1 MRGLDILL
9 WITTSVFIANVVLVA
24 TVIFFERR
32 NPVSTWAWIF
42 VLSFMPVVGF
52 VIYLLFGRNSST
64 QKVFMDKMQND
75 EKILFDYVENDYK
88 LSREVERQVFS
99 NDGISLG
106 QEYQNLKDFAT
117 LNIKAGS
124 WLCYNNSV
132 TYFNDGKKKFI
143 TLIEDIRNAKKFI
156 HLQYYIIR
164 WDELGKQIFIEL
176 AKKAAEGVEIRILY
190 DFMGNRHLKKKF
202 FEPLILAGGE
212 VEYFHIPRFLSI
224 NCRNH
229 RKVVVIDGNIGY
241 IGGFNIGN
249 EYLGKVKKY
258 GKWRDTHVR
267 FCGEVVNQLQLHFL
281 MDWNHSSKDRAI
293 KINDFYLPQVD
304 KVYGHLPAQIVCSG
318 PDTQWKNVKYSY
330 FKMITEAEKTIFIET
345 PYFIPED
352 DISTALKV
360 AALAGIDVRIIIPG
374 KPDHPF
380 VYWASMS
387 YLGELLEAGVKCY
400 QYETGFI
407 HSKTVFIDGVVAS
420 VGTANMDVRS
430 FGINFE
436 INSLI
441 YDPETIKMLEVDFF
455 NDLKECSVI
464 TKEIYAKR
472 GKMFKLKES
481 ISRLIS
487 PML

>member
-1 MRGLDILL
+1 MSGLDILL
-9 WITTSVFIANVVLVA
+9 WVIMSVFIANAILVA
-24 TVIFFERR
+24 TIIFFERR

-42 VLSFMPVVGF
+42 VLSFMPVIGF
-52 VIYLLFGRNSST
+52 IIYLLFGRNAYT
-64 QKVFMDKMQND
+64 QKVFMDKMEND
-75 EKILFDYVENDYK
+75 EKTLFDYVENDYE
-88 LSREVERQVFS
+88 LSCEVERQTFS
-99 NDGISLG
+99 NDGIGLG
-106 QEYQNLKDFAT
+106 KEYQNLKDFVT
-117 LNIKAGS
+117 LNIKAGG
-124 WLCYNNSV
+124 WLCYNNTV
-132 TYFNDGKKKFI
+132 THFTDGREKFNS
-143 TLIEDIRNAKKFI
+143 LIEDIRSAKKFI

-164 WDELGKQIFIEL
+164 WDELGEQIFIEL
-176 AKKAAEGVEIRILY
+176 TKKAAEGVKVRILY
-190 DFMGNRHLKKKF
+190 DFMGNRHLRKKF
-202 FEPLILAGGE
+202 FEPFVLAGGE
-212 VEYFHIPRFLSI
+212 VEYFYIPMSLSI

-249 EYLGKVKKY
+249 EYIGKVKKF
-258 GKWRDTHVR
+258 GNWRDTHVR

-281 MDWNHSSKDRAI
+281 MDWNHSSKKS
-293 KINDFYLPQVD
+293 KISIDDFYFPKVD
-304 KVYGHLPAQIVCSG
+304 KDYEYLPVQIVCSG

-352 DISTALKV
+352 DILTALKV
-360 AALAGIDVRIIIPG
+360 AALSGIDVRIIIPG

-407 HSKTVFIDGVVAS
+407 HSKTVFIDGIVAS
-420 VGTANMDVRS
+420 VGTANMDIRS

-436 INSLI
+436 INSFI
-441 YDPETIKMLEVDFF
+441 YDSKTIKMLEKDFF
-455 NDLKECSVI
+455 DDLKECTVI
-464 TKEIYAKR
+464 TKEIYGKR